1 MSTLVTRTKIILPQR
16 RKELLSRSR
25 LLQQLYDLLDYK
37 LILVI
42 APAGYGKTSM
52 LLDFAHQVEL
62 PVCWY
67 SIDDLDQD
75 FLRFLEHFI
84 ACIRLHFPEFGSES
98 LSAIETA
105 SQPLNIDRLVSTVV
119 NDAYEHIK
127 EHFLLVLDDY
137 HLVDKQ
143 KDIQAFINRF
153 VLEAAENC
161 HLVLASRIL
170 LSLPDMPLFV
180 ARAQVGGIGYEDLA
194 FKAPEIQSLIFQNY
208 KVSISS
214 EAASQLVQ
222 ESEGW
227 ITGLLLTSQSAWN
240 GMAPHLQAARIS
252 DVGLYDYL
260 AHQVLNQQS
269 SEIRDFL
276 LRTSFLEEFDATLCQ
291 AVFGDSE
298 DWDGILREA
307 LHNNLF
313 ILPID
318 EEGKW
323 IRYHNLFR
331 DFLQTTF
338 ERECPNEKE
347 SLQRSIAAG
356 YLQHKDWEKAFSIY
370 LKLGDTNAAALVIEK
385 AGPNLISGMR
395 LGTLLSWIDSLPE
408 TLVDSLPTLV
418 ALKGSAL
425 VNYGQVEQSL
435 PFLDRAEAAFRHT
448 NDQQNLANVL
458 SHRATAY
465 RLLGKYQ
472 ASLSDSREAIQLV
485 NGNPLY
491 NDIKAEANRA
501 MGMCFYHLGLLEEA
515 IPCWLASL
523 ECFQKIEDQPNSAL
537 VHMELGMGL
546 MAAGSYRQA
555 MEHYEKALEYW
566 RAGRNIS
573 RLPYVLNNLGVL
585 HHLAGEYI
593 QANRLF
599 EDALSYARQAKMTR
613 VEAYTLCSIGDL
625 YAELIEE
632 SAAQDAYRQAQSIA
646 RKVNDRYLLFYAN
659 LVEAAQARRMGEMAR
674 SNELLNLCRLMAG
687 EDQSD
692 FEMGQWHFET
702 GLTCLTDKSIPEAID
717 HLQETIRI
725 FSAGGQKI
733 DAARACLLLAT
744 AYYQLPDRVAAE
756 DGLKEAFSRVSEL
769 DSQNILVACGRE
781 AKMLLQERFKD
792 PWLME
797 QSTELLNR
805 ILHFEEQ
812 LPIIRRDIRPHAL
825 SGLFAPPR
833 ISIFT
838 LGKMKVELDG
848 KPVVVPE
855 WTNQKTAREMF
866 FYLLAHPEGAT
877 REEIGEVLWPGTF
890 PEQLRIQFKNV
901 LYRLRYTFAS
911 ETIIFDRNRYIF
923 NRTIDYFYDVEA
935 FEDRIRKAQAANQP
949 TQRIDFLQKAFDL
962 YAGPYLPEGSGAW
975 LMPERQRLRRV
986 YLLACNALA
995 QLQYDSGDT
1004 HSAILTIDKA
1014 LDEDSCSE
1022 ESHRLAMRI
1031 YAALGNRAAIFLQF
1045 ESCTKALREINAE
1058 PSEQTQNLF
1067 LALTQ

>member
-16 RKELLSRSR
+16 RKELLSRPR

-42 APAGYGKTSM
+42 APAGYGKTSL

-67 SIDDLDQD
+67 SIDSLDQD

-84 ACIRLHFPEFGSES
+84 ASIRLNFPEFGQES
-98 LSAIETA
+98 LAAIEA
-105 SQPLNIDRLVSTVV
+105 ANQPINMDRLVSTVV

-137 HLVDKQ
+137 HLVDGQ
-143 KDIQAFINRF
+143 KECQAFVNRF
-153 VLEAAENC
+153 ILEAAENC

-180 ARAQVGGIGYEDLA
+180 ARSQVGGIGYEDLA
-194 FKAPEIQSLIFQNY
+194 FKASEIQSLIFQNY
-208 KVSISS
+208 KVTMSA
-214 EAASQLVQ
+214 EVASQLVQ

-227 ITGLLLTSQSAWN
+227 ITGLLLTSQSAWK
-240 GMAPHLQAARIS
+240 GMAAHLQAARIS

-260 AHQVLNQQS
+260 AHQVLNQQPPHL
-269 SEIRDFL
+269 RDFL
-276 LRTSFLEEFDATLCQ
+276 LRTSFLEEFDASLCQ
-291 AVFGDSE
+291 AVFGDAE
-298 DWDGILREA
+298 DWSSLLREA

-318 EEGKW
+318 EEGNW

-331 DFLQTTF
+331 DFLQATF
-338 ERECPNEKE
+338 EREYPQEVE
-347 SLQRSIAAG
+347 GLQRSIAAG
-356 YLQHKDWEKAFSIY
+356 YTLQKNWEKAFTID
-370 LKLGDTNAAALVIEK
+370 LKLGDTQAAAFVIEK
-385 AGPNLISGMR
+385 AGPDLITGMR
-395 LGTLLSWIDSLPE
+395 LGTLLSWIESLPE
-408 TLVDSLPTLV
+408 ELVDSLPTLE

-435 PFLDRAEAAFRHT
+435 PFLNRAEAAFRLS

-485 NGNPLY
+485 DGKPSL
-491 NDIKAEANRA
+491 NDIQAEANRA
-501 MGMCFYHLGLLEEA
+501 MGMCLYHLGQLEEA
-515 IPCWLASL
+515 IPCWLNSL
-523 ECFQKIEDQPNSAL
+523 ESYQKIEDQQSAAL

-555 MEHYEKALEYW
+555 MEHYEKALNYW
-566 RAGRNIS
+566 RTARNIS

-585 HHLAGEYI
+585 YQLAGEYI

-599 EDALSYARQAKMTR
+599 EDALAYARQVGITR
-613 VEAYTLCSIGDL
+613 VEAYILCSIGDL
-625 YAELIEE
+625 YAELSEE
-632 SAAQDAYRQAQSIA
+632 AAAQDAYRQAQSIA

-659 LVEAAQARRMGEMAR
+659 LVEAAQARRMGEVTR
-674 SNELLNLCRLMAG
+674 SNELLNICRLMAG

-692 FEMGQWHFET
+692 FEVGQWHLEAAK
-702 GLTCLTDKSIPEAID
+702 TCLVEKSAPEAVD
-717 HLQETIRI
+717 HLRETVRI
-725 FSAGGQKI
+725 FTAGGQKI
-733 DAARACLLLAT
+733 DAARTCLLLAN
-744 AYYQLPDRVAAE
+744 AYYQLPDLLAAQE
-756 DGLKEAFSRVSEL
+756 ILKDAFSRISAL
-769 DSQNILVACGRE
+769 DSQHILVACGRE
-781 AKMLLQERFKD
+781 VKSLLQEKFID
-792 PWLME
+792 PWLRE
-797 QSTELLNR
+797 QTKALINR
-805 ILHFEEQ
+805 IIHFEEQ
-812 LPIIRRDIRPHAL
+812 LPTIHRDIRPHAL

-833 ISIFT
+833 ITIYT

-848 KPVVVPE
+848 KPVSVPE

-866 FYLLAHPEGAT
+866 FFLLAHPEGAT
-877 REEIGEVLWPGTF
+877 REEIGEVLWPGTY

-911 ETIIFDRNRYIF
+911 GTIVFDRNRYIF

-935 FEDRIRKAQAANQP
+935 FEERLRTAGAANQP
-949 TQRIDFLQKAFDL
+949 SVRINLLQTALDL
-962 YAGPYLPEGSGAW
+962 YGGPYLPEGSGAW
-975 LMPERQRLRRV
+975 LMPERQRLRRAYV
-986 YLLACNALA
+986 QTCISLA
-995 QLQYDSGDT
+995 QLQYDSEDT
-1004 HSAILTIDKA
+1004 HSAILSLDKA
-1014 LDEDSCSE
+1014 LEEDACSE

-1031 YAALGNRAAIFLQF
+1031 YATQGNRAAVFLQF
-1045 ESCTKALREINAE
+1045 EACTKALREISAE
-1058 PSEQTQNLF
+1058 PSEQTRALF